1 MRILMHSISFH
12 PNIGGLER
20 VMKGLADEWTAAGH
34 EVIVYTQ
41 TPNKGMNGLHY
52 EVIRKYSLWQLWQAM
67 READI
72 IIEANISLYS
82 AWLAACF
89 RKKWFVIHHLPYQ
102 HADNWKQRLKN
113 QFTRIAQNIA
123 VSHYVAGTL
132 KGSSVVIHNFVDHEF
147 RITNQA
153 ERPLDFC
160 FLGRLVSDKGADLLI
175 QAFAQLYQE
184 NKQLSLTIIGEGPD
198 FFYLERLVDD
208 LCIRE
213 AIHFVGPLTGS
224 ALVEILNKH
233 KALVAPS
240 KWKEPFGL
248 IVLEA
253 LACGCIPIYASGGGM
268 NEAAGNFGIQFQQ
281 RNIKSLVDIMKSLN
295 SIEPMDLSQVQDY
308 LTKFSRTNVA
318 ARYVQ
323 FFIEKIFNDKV

>member
-1 MRILMHSISFH
+1 
-12 PNIGGLER
+12 
-20 VMKGLADEWTAAGH
+20 MKGLAEEWTAAGH

-41 TPNKGMNGLHY
+41 SSNKGMNGLHY
-52 EVIRKYSLWQLWQAM
+52 EVIRKYNFWQLWQAM
-67 READI
+67 RAADI
-72 IIEANISLYS
+72 IVEANISLYS
-82 AWLAACF
+82 AWMAAFF

-123 VSHYVAGTL
+123 VSQYVASTL
-132 KGSSVVIHNFVDHEF
+132 KGASIVINNFVDREF
-147 RITNQA
+147 RITNQG
-153 ERPLDFC
+153 ERPFDFC

-213 AIHFVGPLTGS
+213 AVHFIGPLTGS

-281 RNIKSLVDIMKSLN
+281 RNIKSLVNIMKSIN
-295 SIEPMDLSQVQDY
+295 SIEPMNLSQVQDY
-308 LTKFSRTNVA
+308 LTKFSRANVA
-318 ARYVQ
+318 ARYIQ

>member
-1 MRILMHSISFH
+1 MRILVHSISFH

-20 VMKGLADEWTAAGH
+20 VMQGLAEEWTGAGH

-52 EVIRKYSLWQLWQAM
+52 EVIRKYNFWQLWRAM

-123 VSHYVAGTL
+123 VSQYVASTL
-132 KGSSVVIHNFVDHEF
+132 KGASIVIHNFVDCEF
-147 RITNQA
+147 RITNQG
-153 ERPLDFC
+153 ERPFDFC

-208 LCIRE
+208 LGVRE
-213 AIHFVGPLTGS
+213 AVRFTGSLTGD
-224 ALVEILNKH
+224 ALVNMLNQH
-233 KALVAPS
+233 KVLVAPS
-240 KWKEPFGL
+240 RWREPFGL
-248 IVLEA
+248 IALEG
-253 LACGCIPIYASGGGM
+253 LACGCKVVCANEGGLA
-268 NEAAGNFGIQFQQ
+268 EATGDLGFLFE
-281 RNIKSLVDIMKSLN
+281 RN
-295 SIEPMDLSQVQDY
+295 
-308 LTKFSRTNVA
+308 NVA
-318 ARYVQ
+318 SLAQTMKAAWEAPHQDASVHVQ
-323 FFIEKIFNDKV
+323 QFNKAKVAQAYLNHFRQQSV

>member
-1 MRILMHSISFH
+1 MHSISFH

-20 VMKGLADEWTAAGH
+20 VMKGLADEWAGAGH

-52 EVIRKYSLWQLWQAM
+52 EVIRRYSFSQLWQAM
-67 READI
+67 RAADI
-72 IIEANISLYS
+72 IVEANISLYS
-82 AWLAACF
+82 ALLAACF

-123 VSHYVAGTL
+123 VSQYVASTL
-132 KGSSVVIHNFVDHEF
+132 KGDSIVIHNFVDKEF
-147 RITNQA
+147 RITNQQ

-175 QAFAQLYQE
+175 QAFAKLYQE

-208 LCIRE
+208 LGVRE
-213 AIHFVGPLTGS
+213 AVRFTGPLVGE
-224 ALVEILNKH
+224 ALVNMLNQH
-233 KALVAPS
+233 KVLVAPS

-248 IVLEA
+248 IALEG
-253 LACGCIPIYASGGGM
+253 LACGCKVVCADEGGLAEATGSFGFLFERNNAKALAKTMKAALEASQQDASTHLQQF
-268 NEAAGNFGIQFQQ
+268 NKVKVAEAY
-281 RNIKSLVDIMKSLN
+281 LN
-295 SIEPMDLSQVQDY
+295 HFRAQS
-308 LTKFSRTNVA
+308 A
-318 ARYVQ
+318 
-323 FFIEKIFNDKV
+323 

>member
-20 VMKGLADEWTAAGH
+20 VMQGLAEEWTGAGH

-41 TPNKGMNGLHY
+41 TPNKAMNGLHY
-52 EVIRKYSLWQLWQAM
+52 EVIRKYNFWQLWQAM

-72 IIEANISLYS
+72 IVEANISLYS
-82 AWLAACF
+82 AWMAAFF

-123 VSHYVAGTL
+123 VSHYVADTL
-132 KGSSVVIHNFVDHEF
+132 KGESIVIHNFVDREF
-147 RITNQA
+147 RIINQQD
-153 ERPLDFC
+153 RPFDFC

-184 NKQLSLTIIGEGPD
+184 NNQLSLTIIGEGPD

-208 LCIRE
+208 LGVRK
-213 AIHFVGPLTGS
+213 AVRFTGPLTGNE
-224 ALVEILNKH
+224 LVNVLNQH
-233 KALVAPS
+233 KVLVAPS
-240 KWKEPFGL
+240 RWKEPFGL
-248 IVLEA
+248 IILEA
-253 LACGCIPIYASGGGM
+253 LACGCIPVYSAEGGM
-268 NEAAGNFGIQFQQ
+268 REAAGGFGVIFQNPEPKSIALSMKVAYSQTFHAGLQSVEKHLDQFALSKVA
-281 RNIKSLVDIMKSLN
+281 RKYLSFFNYFLN
-295 SIEPMDLSQVQDY
+295 
-308 LTKFSRTNVA
+308 K
-318 ARYVQ
+318 
-323 FFIEKIFNDKV
+323 

>member
-1 MRILMHSISFH
+1 MHSISFH

-20 VMKGLADEWTAAGH
+20 VMEGLAEEWTAAGH

-52 EVIRKYSLWQLWQAM
+52 EVIRKYNFWQLWQAM

-72 IIEANISLYS
+72 IVEANISLYS
-82 AWLAACF
+82 ALLATCF

-113 QFTRIAQNIA
+113 QFTRIAKNIS
-123 VSHYVAGTL
+123 VSQYVANTL
-132 KGSSVVIHNFVDHEF
+132 KGASIVIHNFVDREF
-147 RITNQA
+147 RITNQG

-184 NKQLSLTIIGEGPD
+184 SKQLSLTIIGEGPD

-208 LCIRE
+208 LGVRE
-213 AIHFVGPLTGS
+213 AVRFTGPLVGE
-224 ALVEILNKH
+224 ALVNMLNQH
-233 KALVAPS
+233 KVLVATS
-240 KWKEPFGL
+240 RWKEPFGL
-248 IVLEA
+248 IALEG
-253 LACGCIPIYASGGGM
+253 LACGCKVVCANEGGLA
-268 NEAAGNFGIQFQQ
+268 EATGNFGFLFE
-281 RNIKSLVDIMKSLN
+281 RN
-295 SIEPMDLSQVQDY
+295 
-308 LTKFSRTNVA
+308 NVA
-318 ARYVQ
+318 ALSKTMKAAWEAPQQDASAHVQ
-323 FFIEKIFNDKV
+323 KFNKAKVAEAYLNHFRQQSA